1 MFYLKKLATERSL
14 SADDMFMLMNLWLGK
29 RSNIIKLER
38 EMDIKVRLFGCIIGF
53 IICFGLYCNNNI
65 RIKILVNMETL

>member
-1 MFYLKKLATERSL
+1 
-14 SADDMFMLMNLWLGK
+14 
-29 RSNIIKLER
+29 
-38 EMDIKVRLFGCIIGF
+38 MDIKVRLFGCIIGF